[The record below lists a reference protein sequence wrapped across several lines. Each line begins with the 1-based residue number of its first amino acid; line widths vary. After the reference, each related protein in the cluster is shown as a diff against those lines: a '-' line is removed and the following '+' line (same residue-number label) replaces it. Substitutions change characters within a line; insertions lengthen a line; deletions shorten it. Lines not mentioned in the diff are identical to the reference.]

1 VKEVHIFSL
10 EGAVKAGMMPK
21 LLTYKY
27 DSTVAYNQK
36 SIEYAIAVRKKV
48 KLISSILS
56 YPTLFLATILLV
68 IFLLILTLRFLIKKV
83 FKLVIGNK

>member
-1 VKEVHIFSL
+1 
-10 EGAVKAGMMPK
+10 
-21 LLTYKY
+21 
-27 DSTVAYNQK
+27 
-36 SIEYAIAVRKKV
+36 VRKKV

-83 FKLVIGNK
+83 FKLMTGNK